1 MKITSVQ
8 IRNFRGIKSLDL
20 ELGETT
26 VLVGENNTGKTSVM
40 DALRMCLEDIEP
52 RNRIVFD
59 ALDFHLPTDSSEPT
73 STDPIEITVTF
84 SERFKGEWGIK
95 IERLVGEYRII
106 QWQLGDIKTIQLH
119 LQCFYDSYN
128 SEFVQT
134 WSFID
139 QNGNK
144 SDDIPRFVFA
154 EFSQLFQYYYLGAL
168 RDAAQHFDES
178 GPFWKPF
185 LINSQLS
192 KKNREEIESKLVEIN
207 DLIVAS
213 HASFENVMVRLRELQ
228 SLVLLAQDD
237 VVSVDAVPSR
247 MFDILSRAQVQIRSK
262 TGAMI
267 PLVRH
272 GEGTQSL
279 SVLMLFS
286 AFFDSHSKS
295 TIFLAL
301 EEPEAH
307 LHPSAIRIL
316 WKILQTYAN
325 QRLIST
331 HSGEL
336 LAEVDI
342 HDIRR
347 LSQSSD
353 GIKVHQVPLGLL
365 SREES
370 RKFNSHIRRAQSGL
384 LYARC
389 WLLVEGETE
398 SWIYP
403 SAALALGWNLHDE
416 GIRIVEYQQSDIAML
431 AKIGDALGIL
441 WYCVGDDDE
450 NRKKVEKKL
459 LPIISDR
466 DLNEKMEFPYPNI
479 ETNLLQHGYD
489 QVYAQYV
496 TDLRLP
502 KKSSD
507 ESGYWEEYAKS
518 IPKRSKT
525 KAAAD
530 VAVLMEDQGEAGVPP
545 QIRFVLEKLRHISQG
560 G

>member
-84 SERFKGEWGIK
+84 SERFKGEWSEDLTRRMQIQE
-95 IERLVGEYRII
+95 ILVTGPDLINH
-106 QWQLGDIKTIQLH
+106 LH
-119 LQCFYDSYN
+119 LQVYCHYEYSINAY
-128 SEFVQT
+128 VQQ
-134 WSFID
+134 WRFLDENFQIIE
-139 QNGNK
+139 G
-144 SDDIPRFVFA
+144 IPKVVFT
-154 EFSQLFQYYYLGAL
+154 EFSEQFQYYYLRAL
-168 RDAAQHFDES
+168 RDAGRPFDKS
-178 GPFWKPF
+178 GPFWKSF
-185 LINSQLS
+185 LMNSQIP
-192 KKNREEIESKLVEIN
+192 KDRREVIEDKLIEVN
-207 DLIVAS
+207 DLIVHS
-213 HASFENVMVRLRELQ
+213 HESFEKVIIRLRELQ
-228 SLVLLAQDD
+228 KLVLLAKKDI
-237 VVSVDAVPSR
+237 VSVEAIPHRSYDT
-247 MFDILSRAQVQIRSK
+247 LSKAQVLIRSK

-267 PLVRH
+267 PIDRH

-286 AFFDSHSKS
+286 AFLESHTENTS
-295 TIFLAL
+295 ILAL

-316 WKILQTYAN
+316 WKTLQTYAN
-325 QRLIST
+325 QRIIST

-336 LAEVDI
+336 LAEVDV

-347 LSQSSD
+347 LSLSAN
-353 GIKVHQVPLGLL
+353 GIQVHQIPHGLL

-370 RKFNSHIRRAQSGL
+370 RKFNSHIQRAQGGL

-403 SAALALGWNLHDE
+403 SAAYALGWNFHDE
-416 GIRIVEYQQSDIAML
+416 GIRVVEYQQSDVAML
-431 AKIGDALGIL
+431 AKIADAMGIL
-441 WYCVGDDDE
+441 WYCIGDDDE

-459 LPIISDR
+459 LPLIKDQDIDQ
-466 DLNEKMEFPYPNI
+466 KMAFPYPNI
-479 ETNLLQHGYD
+479 ETNLLQNGYD
-489 QVYAQYV
+489 KVYAHYL
-496 TDLRLP
+496 TDLSFTDP
-502 KKSSD
+502 TSD
-507 ESGYWEEYAKS
+507 ELGYWEEYAKK

-530 VAVLMEDQGEAGVPP
+530 VAVLMEDRGAEGVPP
-545 QIRFVLEKLRHISQG
+545 PIRQEIEKLREIAQG
-560 G
+560 E